1 MVAVPT
7 LTTVTILTTRGNDLR
22 LQKSGTRYD
31 LHFLLTESLTGGAVC
46 LINVVQ
52 QDWINFGA
60 SRKYFMITIPKF
72 KKPEAEV

>member
-7 LTTVTILTTRGNDLR
+7 LTTATILTTRGNDLR

-31 LHFLLTESLTGGAVC
+31 YFLLTESLTCGTVC

-60 SRKYFMITIPKF
+60 SRKYLMITMPKF
-72 KKPEAEV
+72 KEPEAEV